1 MNASLSSTQERRFQA
16 RNNVRAALTAL
27 LAIISRDLLVMRREA
42 LTFLVQMLVQPLFF
56 LFVFGKVLPTI
67 GAASAGFSTLLLPG
81 IVAFTVF
88 ITTLQGPSVEL
99 ARDLGFTREIEDRLL
114 APLPIALVAVEK
126 ILLSALRGLIA
137 GAFVFPLAF
146 WILGSGYQVRTDLLG
161 VLIGLMI
168 LVALVGARLA
178 VGGRGPH
185 PNAASDFRA
194 GVDTADL
201 YQLRLLSLGLTGRD
215 QVVPDTDAVQPAHLR
230 RRGHAVRDDSAHTWA
245 SVADAG
251 DWLGSAGALR
261 CVHLQSLGRHPAGP
275 SARGELSSSC

>member
-1 MNASLSSTQERRFQA
+1 MSTSPSSTQERRFQA
-16 RNNVRAALTAL
+16 RNNARATLTAL

-56 LFVFGKVLPTI
+56 LFVFGKILPII

-146 WILGSGYQVRTDLLG
+146 WILGSGYQVRTDLLV
-161 VLIGLMI
+161 VLIGLMV
-168 LVALVGARLA
+168 LVALVGAA
-178 VGGRGPH
+178 
-185 PNAASDFRA
+185 
-194 GVDTADL
+194 
-201 YQLRLLSLGLTGRD
+201 LGLLLADVAPIQLLPLIFALVLTPLIFTGCAYYPWATLSAIKWFQILTLFNPLTYAAEGMRYAMLPLMPG
-215 QVVPDTDAVQPAHLR
+215 QTPQTLAIGWVMLALCATFILCLWGGIKLFHRRVV
-230 RRGHAVRDDSAHTWA
+230 S
-245 SVADAG
+245 
-251 DWLGSAGALR
+251 
-261 CVHLQSLGRHPAGP
+261 
-275 SARGELSSSC
+275 